1 MNAMNV
7 FMNLAKAHSESI
19 IRSTESDIE
28 QGFRFGL
35 EKAMEEMANLPELA
49 NDYAVKAVIERLAH
63 GMAAL
68 PIKNGSGRQWW
79 EDPKAFELLSKMEVA
94 A

>member
-1 MNAMNV
+1 MNTMNV
-7 FMNLAKAHSESI
+7 FMNLAKSHSESV
-19 IRSTESDIE
+19 IRSTVSDIE
-28 QGFRFGL
+28 QGYRFGL
-35 EKAMEEMANLPELA
+35 EKAMEEMATLPELM
-49 NDYAVKAVIERLAH
+49 NDFAVKSIIERLAH

-68 PIKNGSGRQWW
+68 PIKDGDGRQWW